1 MKRYLLQ
8 YQRNAEEL
16 MQEDNLGAD
25 SNNELHE
32 AFNKMTGELNLA
44 TSGYSMSACRDIIN
58 EDPEGYTV
66 NNRKVKQMLIAHFGE
81 EICFT
86 YPRDKS
92 KLQMFYSTNICPA
105 DLVETL
111 RQTNPIK
118 ICAEK
123 LRKECEEFDFL
134 LDNSCCDAEDL
145 ECSLKNYKEH
155 RPKSWELFFSTLFIY
170 GKESVHIQR
179 KCDNIFQMIF
189 NMVHNGQKK
198 TPMHVGLSETVHDI
212 CRSKELI
219 QIMNRMGL
227 CQSYD
232 EVEQLDS
239 GLAQRTFEKA
249 GVHHVPVPPSIDHG
263 VLIQGAM
270 DNFDPEENTK
280 SGIGGSH
287 DTILMLF
294 QNTANETGDKPK
306 EISTKPLAEFEKKAL
321 DRVLDC
327 QKLVRAAKYGGRRQI
342 PATFVPSEPPD
353 T

>member
-1 MKRYLLQ
+1 M
-8 YQRNAEEL
+8 
-16 MQEDNLGAD
+16 
-25 SNNELHE
+25 
-32 AFNKMTGELNLA
+32 
-44 TSGYSMSACRDIIN
+44 
-58 EDPEGYTV
+58 
-66 NNRKVKQMLIAHFGE
+66 KQMLIAHFGE

-86 YPRDKS
+86 YLRDKS
-92 KLQMFYSTNICPA
+92 KPQMFYSTNICPA

-134 LDNSCCDAEDL
+134 LDNSYCDAEDL
-145 ECSLKNYKEH
+145 ECSLKNYKEY
-155 RPKSWELFFSTLFIY
+155 RPKSWELFFNILFIY

-179 KCDNIFQMIF
+179 KCDNIFQIIF

-219 QIMNRMGL
+219 QIINRMGL
-227 CQSYD
+227 CRSYD
-232 EVEQLDS
+232 EVERIDS

-249 GVHHVPVPPSIDHG
+249 GVHRVPVPPSIEHG

-270 DNFDPEENTK
+270 DNFDHEENTK

-294 QNTANETGDKPK
+294 QNTANEIGDKPK
-306 EISTKPLAEFEKKAL
+306 EISTNPLAEFEKKAL

-327 QKLVRAAKYGGRRQI
+327 
-342 PATFVPSEPPD
+342 
-353 T
+353 